1 MVNSNAAGEGES
13 ARRTGIDRF
22 LDTLPF
28 TADPYQRD
36 ALDAIATGASVVVT
50 APTGAGKTL
59 VADGAIAGTLA
70 CGERAFYTTPIKAL
84 SNQKFNDLRAIHGDD
99 AVGLL
104 TGDNVINGD
113 APIVVMTTEVLR
125 NMIYEDS
132 EALSG
137 LGVAI
142 LDEVHYLADRHRGS
156 VWEEVIIH
164 LDRAVPLVCL
174 SATIANPEEF
184 TDWVR
189 SRRGETHLVVESHRP
204 VPLTSLY
211 MWRDRNRDGGTA
223 LQPVFGRNGR
233 PNAAISK
240 VLERSRGRQRR
251 FSTPRRTEVVE
262 ELAIDDLLPAIYF
275 VFSRKGCDA
284 AARQVATSGLALT
297 DADDRRAIRA
307 IVERRT
313 RNLEPE
319 DLAVLGF
326 QTWYDTVMAGV
337 APHHAGLI
345 PAFKEAAEELFLEG
359 LVKVVF
365 ATETL
370 AVGINM
376 PARTVVLESLSKFT
390 GDSHELLQPSD
401 YTQLTGRA
409 GRRGIDEEGTAVV
422 LYSPYV
428 PFDRVSGI
436 AAAGSNPLNSSFA
449 PTYNMTVNLIARY
462 DEGRAHE
469 LLAASFANFRDEQRA
484 AKLTEN
490 LEARRRD
497 LATFRRAAACDLG
510 DIWDVVGTED
520 WPNRAKANTML
531 LQPGTVLDVGPTR
544 YVLLSRSWGGP
555 KPQLDVVD
563 ASGRL
568 SRIRMWDLPRGT
580 RLMGEINLPEPVR
593 KADAAYRGEAA
604 SMLETFI
611 PTTDPV
617 PYFGEEGASPVLT
630 CPDLDDHLMWVDR
643 ARRAERDLRRLERRV
658 AKRETHSVVIDF
670 DRLHRVLD
678 RLGYTDGWALTTH
691 GEALRRLYNELDL
704 LLAETFRA
712 GDLRGVEPAEFAAL
726 LSVFTYETRGGELP
740 QFPHAEFAQKPLQAI
755 LDRWQVIADLED
767 ENGLEESRP
776 PDVGLVD
783 TIHGWASGL
792 DLEHLFEDEDVR
804 AGDFVRAAR
813 QVLDLL
819 RQVRDGY
826 PEYRSV
832 ASQAI
837 ASIDRGI
844 VEIGNVT

>member
-1 MVNSNAAGEGES
+1 MVSSTEQTEADVL
-13 ARRTGIDRF
+13 RRTGIDRF
-22 LDTLPF
+22 LDELPF
-28 TADPYQRD
+28 AADNYQRD
-36 ALDAIATGASVVVT
+36 ALAAVGDGQSVVVT

-59 VADGAIAGTLA
+59 IADGAIAGALA

-84 SNQKFNDLRAIHGDD
+84 SNQKFNDLRATHGDA

-104 TGDNVINGD
+104 TGDNVVDGD

-132 EALSG
+132 SALDG

-164 LDRAVPLVCL
+164 LRRDIPLVCL

-189 SRRGETHLVVESHRP
+189 SRRGDTHLVVESHRP

-211 MWRDRNRDGGTA
+211 MWRDRNRDGGA
-223 LQPVFGRNGR
+223 SLQPVFGRNGR

-251 FSTPRRTEVVE
+251 FSTPRRTEVIE
-262 ELAIDDLLPAIYF
+262 ELAYDDLLPAIYF

-284 AARQVATSGLALT
+284 AARQVASSGLRLT
-297 DADDRRAIRA
+297 TADDRRAIRA

-313 RNLEPE
+313 EHLEAE

-326 QTWYDTVMAGV
+326 QSWYDTVLAGV

-345 PAFKEAAEELFLEG
+345 PAFKEAAEELFLAG

-376 PARTVVLESLSKFT
+376 PARTVILESLSKFT
-390 GDSHELLQPSD
+390 GDAHELLQPSD

-409 GRRGIDEEGTAVV
+409 GRRGIDDEGTAVV

-428 PFDRVSGI
+428 PFDRVAGI
-436 AAAGSNPLNSSFA
+436 AAAGANPLNSSFA

-462 DEGRAHE
+462 DEARAHE

-484 AKLTEN
+484 GKLEEN
-490 LEARRRD
+490 LAARRRD
-497 LATFRRAAACDLG
+497 RATYRRAAACDLG
-510 DIWDVVGTED
+510 DIWEVVGDED
-520 WPNRAKANTML
+520 WPNQAKPNTML
-531 LQPGTVLDVGPTR
+531 LQPGAVLDVGSTR
-544 YVLLSRSWGGP
+544 FVLLSRSWGGP
-555 KPQLDVVD
+555 KPQLDLVD

-568 SRIRMWDLPRGT
+568 SRLRMWDLPRTT
-580 RLMGEINLPEPVR
+580 RIVGEMNLPEPIR
-593 KADAAYRGEAA
+593 TSDAAYRSEAA
-604 SMLETFI
+604 GMLESYI
-611 PTTDPV
+611 PAGDPT
-617 PYFGEEGASPVLT
+617 PYFGDDTTSPVLT

-643 ARRAERDLRRLERRV
+643 ARRADRDLRRLERRV
-658 AKRETHSVVIDF
+658 AKRTTHSVVVDF

-678 RLGYTDGWALTTH
+678 RLGYTDGWELTDD
-691 GEALRRLYNELDL
+691 GDALRRLYNELDL
-704 LLAETFRA
+704 LLAETIKA
-712 GDLRGVEPAEFAAL
+712 GDLDGLAPAEFAAL

-740 QFPHAEFAQKPLQAI
+740 QFPQAQFAASRLDSI
-755 LDRWQVIADLED
+755 LDRWQAIADLESD
-767 ENGLEESRP
+767 VGLEESRS

-783 TIHGWASGL
+783 TLHGWASGL
-792 DLEHLFEDEDVR
+792 DLEHLFQDEDVR

-826 PEYRSV
+826 SQFRTV
-832 ASQAI
+832 ATHAI
-837 ASIDRGI
+837 EAIDRGV
-844 VEIGNVT
+844 VEIGNPR